1 MNLRAS
7 ARPLRG
13 IGPVVGFLVCVEVA
27 SGAIQGFYTPLYTDI
42 AHHLGIADADVN
54 WFEAAQLA
62 LSALVVAVLARVA
75 DLVGHRQ
82 VLLASTAVTALATW
96 GVALAPN
103 FWTFLVSWA
112 FAGCYTIWLPLEV
125 AIIHR
130 RTGGVER
137 TTRLAAAVLVC
148 TLEVSVIATALTA
161 GALADAVPI
170 HLTLS
175 VPAVIVTLALPAIWF
190 GVPGVP
196 VEGGGRLDLG
206 GTALITVGLGV
217 LMAGLILVRVL
228 GPGSPW
234 PLLTLAAAV
243 VVLAIFVRF
252 ERTRDQPLLDTRMLF
267 GRQQAPIQLA
277 SFLFGFSVLG
287 AQIPLSTFARTDP
300 SVVGY
305 GLGASAARVSTL
317 IGLYV
322 ATLAV
327 GAVLLPA
334 VSRRLSPHGALAAGS
349 LLVAVGYVLF
359 LPRHGSAGAL
369 MLNLGIAGV
378 GSGML
383 VAGLPAAAAAAASS
397 RHTGVVT
404 GMTNMTKTVGGA
416 IASSVFAIALAT
428 TGSIDADAAKNHA
441 PLNGYLTVWAI
452 CGVTAL
458 LGGALLLLARPDHKT
473 VTE

>member
-1 MNLRAS
+1 MSVRAS
-7 ARPLRG
+7 VRPLQG
-13 IGPVVGFLVCVEVA
+13 IGAIVGFLVCVEVA
-27 SGAIQGFYTPLYTDI
+27 SGAIQGYYTPLYTDI

-75 DLVGHRQ
+75 DLIGHRQ

-112 FAGCYTIWLPLEV
+112 FAGSYAIWLPLEV

-130 RTGGVER
+130 RTDGDER
-137 TTRLAAAVLVC
+137 RTRLAAAVLVC
-148 TLEVSVIATALTA
+148 TLEVSVIATALTS
-161 GALADAVPI
+161 GALADSINI
-170 HLTLS
+170 HVTLS
-175 VPAVIVTLALPAIWF
+175 IPAVIVTLALPAIWW
-190 GVPGVP
+190 GVPGVAAD
-196 VEGGGRLDLG
+196 GGGRLDVG
-206 GTALITVGLGV
+206 GVVLVTTGLGV
-217 LMAGLILVRVL
+217 LMTGLILVRVL
-228 GPGSPW
+228 GPASPW
-234 PLLTLAAAV
+234 ALLTLAAAV
-243 VVLAIFVRF
+243 AVLAVFVRF
-252 ERTRDQPLLDTRMLF
+252 ERTQPEPLLDTRLLF
-267 GRQQAPIQLA
+267 GRDQAPIQLA

-334 VSRRLSPHGALAAGS
+334 VSRRLSPRGALAAGS
-349 LLVAVGYVLF
+349 LLVAAGYLLF

-383 VAGLPAAAAAAASS
+383 VAGLPAAAAAAAPS

-416 IASSVFAIALAT
+416 IASSLFAIALAT
-428 TGSIDADAAKNHA
+428 TGSINADAAKNHA
-441 PLNGYLTVWAI
+441 PLDGYLTVWAI
-452 CGVTAL
+452 CGGTAL
-458 LGGALLLLARPDHKT
+458 AAGIFLLLARPPAPA
-473 VTE
+473 